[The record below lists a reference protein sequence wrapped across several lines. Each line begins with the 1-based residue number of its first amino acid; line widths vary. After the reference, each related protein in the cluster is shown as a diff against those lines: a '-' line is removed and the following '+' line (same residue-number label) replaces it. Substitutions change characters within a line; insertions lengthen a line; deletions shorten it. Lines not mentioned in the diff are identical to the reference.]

1 MTSVIIHGAAG
12 KMGQRLIRLA
22 LQTKGF
28 RLAGAIEK
36 KGHPLLGQEISQ
48 VMGIGKTSFL
58 FASESDLTLDGGE
71 VLIDFSTPEGTLKA
85 IDVASKYHLPLVIGT
100 TGFSKN
106 QTERIKKFSK
116 KIPCVMAPNMSV
128 GVNVMFKI
136 LKDMA
141 KILGKDYDIE
151 IVETHHRH
159 KKDAPSGT
167 AMKMAQI
174 AAETL
179 HRDLSKVATYGR
191 HGLIGERKDKE
202 IGIHSIR
209 AGDIIGEHTGLFAG
223 MGESLEITHRAYSR
237 DNFARGALEAAKWI
251 TKKKSGLYDMLD
263 VLELK

>member
-1 MTSVIIHGAAG
+1 MTSVIILGAAG
-12 KMGQRLIRLA
+12 KMGQRLIRLV

-36 KGHPLLGQEISQ
+36 KDHPLLGQEISQ
-48 VMGIGKTSFL
+48 IMGIGKTSL
-58 FASESDLTLDGGE
+58 LLTSELELTFGGE
-71 VLIDFSTPEGTLKA
+71 DVLIDFSSPEGTLKTMG
-85 IDVASKYHLPLVIGT
+85 VASKLNLPLVIGT
-100 TGFSKN
+100 TGFSKK
-106 QTERIKKFSK
+106 QIEQIKKFSK
-116 KIPCVMAPNMSV
+116 NIPCVMAPNMSV
-128 GVNVMFKI
+128 GVNVLFKVF
-136 LKDMA
+136 KDMA
-141 KILGKDYDIE
+141 KILGKNFDIE
-151 IVETHHRH
+151 IVETHHRY

-179 HRDLSKVATYGR
+179 NRDLSKVATYGR

-202 IGIHSIR
+202 IGIQSIR

-237 DNFARGALEAAKWI
+237 DNFARGALEAAKWLAG
-251 TKKKSGLYDMLD
+251 KPSGLYDMLD

>member
-12 KMGQRLIRLA
+12 KMGQRLVRLA
-22 LQTKGF
+22 LQTKGY
-28 RLAGAIEK
+28 RLAGALEK
-36 KGHPLLGQEISQ
+36 KDHPLLGQEISQ
-48 VMGIGKTSFL
+48 IMGLGKTTIL
-58 FASESDLTLDGGE
+58 LTSATKLALDGGE
-71 VLIDFSTPEGTLKA
+71 VLIDFSTPEGTVKA
-85 IDVASKYHLPLVIGT
+85 MGVASKYHLPLIIGT
-100 TGFSKN
+100 TGFSKK
-106 QTERIKKFSK
+106 QVEQIKKFSK

-151 IVETHHRH
+151 IVETHHRY

-179 HRDLSKVATYGR
+179 HRDLRKVATYGR
-191 HGLIGERKDKE
+191 HGLIGARKDKE
-202 IGIHSIR
+202 IGIQSIR
-209 AGDIIGEHTGLFAG
+209 AGDIIGEHTALFAG
-223 MGESLEITHRAYSR
+223 MGESLEITHRAYNR

-251 TKKKSGLYDMLD
+251 TQKKPYLYDMLD